1 MGVSEL
7 SSDSR
12 DLVKA
17 AEEGNEKAHL
27 VQEMFYYGV
36 KKYIGAYAAAMGGLD
51 MIVFT
56 GGIGEN
62 DYLTRREV
70 CKGLEFLG
78 IEFDEA
84 VNHGLRGQ
92 DTILSKP
99 TSRVKVA
106 LVTTNEELVIARET
120 MHLVK

>member
-1 MGVSEL
+1 
-7 SSDSR
+7 
-12 DLVKA
+12 
-17 AEEGNEKAHL
+17 
-27 VQEMFYYGV
+27 
-36 KKYIGAYAAAMGGLD
+36 
-51 MIVFT
+51 MIIFT

-78 IEFDEA
+78 VEFDEA
-84 VNHGLRGQ
+84 VNEGLRGKDQ
-92 DTILSKP
+92 ILSKP

-120 MHLVK
+120 KHLVK